1 MPTLST
7 PTLTLTEV
15 GGGLGVLVQVRYT
28 ATFHP
33 FDRQLSGLG
42 KTWHS
47 HVTLHD
53 FDGGDELGAV
63 VLDFGAPDDRERFA
77 VTVGT
82 TDQAITKTEQVTVLN
97 RAVLL
102 VDADGVNELKA
113 QVRLHSPETVV
124 EFTPG
129 AVSAQ
134 QVYTP

>member
-1 MPTLST
+1 MPTVST
-7 PTLTLTEV
+7 PNLTLEDI
-15 GGGLGVLVQVRYT
+15 GFGVVIQVTYT
-28 ATFHP
+28 ATFNH

-53 FDGGDELGAV
+53 FDGGDDIGRQI
-63 VLDFGAPDDRERFA
+63 LDFADTNGGNREGFA

-82 TDQAITKTEQVTVLN
+82 NDLPIPKTERMTVLN
-97 RAVLL
+97 RSLL
-102 VDADGVNELKA
+102 MVDSDGRNELKA

-129 AVSAQ
+129 AISDQEDFV
-134 QVYTP
+134 P